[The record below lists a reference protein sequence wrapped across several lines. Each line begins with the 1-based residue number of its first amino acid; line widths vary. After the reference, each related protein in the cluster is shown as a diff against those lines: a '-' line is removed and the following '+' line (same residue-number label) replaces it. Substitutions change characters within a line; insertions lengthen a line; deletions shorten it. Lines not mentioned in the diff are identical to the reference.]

1 MVSYYEKAI
10 RVLLVGYYEDV
21 HTRVRELFN
30 RRNIEVIGQCR
41 TIASALAEGLR
52 LNPHIVLMDISLP
65 DGSGLHAC
73 RRILAFAPDVRVI
86 LLTDI
91 DNEETRIESIFAGAD
106 GYLSKNIEAKTLLD
120 ALENVAAGRP
130 ILDPALL
137 PSLLKQIRANA
148 VQAISDKSLTPQ
160 EQRILFLVAEGKT
173 NREIADALGLSAK
186 TVKNYLSNVYQKL
199 HVTRRS
205 HAAVLFTQLI
215 AK

>member
-1 MVSYYEKAI
+1 LEAVSPE
-10 RVLLVGYYEDV
+10 E
-21 HTRVRELFN
+21 
-30 RRNIEVIGQCR
+30 C
-41 TIASALAEGLR
+41 
-52 LNPHIVLMDISLP
+52 LNSPLK
-65 DGSGLHAC
+65 GC
-73 RRILAFAPDVRVI
+73 
-86 LLTDI
+86 
-91 DNEETRIESIFAGAD
+91 
-106 GYLSKNIEAKTLLD
+106 
-120 ALENVAAGRP
+120 